1 MAQEQTTALTQQDL
15 ANFLGQAMFTAP
27 FYVPLG
33 ASIVYVLVRLDSPH
47 LNGATADCAEAES
60 GARGFSLGYIHFVGF
75 PAVPLQTA
83 GSYPPIHQSI
93 KLPIYL
99 CICSILLFVC

>member
-1 MAQEQTTALTQQDL
+1 MHGSGTDRRPHPTRPGELPRPGDVYRTVLR
-15 ANFLGQAMFTAP
+15 AP
-27 FYVPLG
+27 WRLH
-33 ASIVYVLVRLDSPH
+33 YVLVRLDSPH